1 MLLVDED
8 SFQSCLGVV
17 LCQERVG
24 KHLQVS
30 VFDVLV
36 HIFNVNVV
44 FGVIKLFIL
53 LLPEKLPQRVLSR
66 FSSHW
71 REPKKT

>member
-1 MLLVDED
+1 MLLVDKY

-30 VFDVLV
+30 VLDVFV
-36 HIFNVNVV
+36 QTFNVNVV

-71 REPKKT
+71 KEPKKT